1 MLSAATNDFV
11 RRIIKKLLR
20 VICVWW
26 KGDSE
31 NFWFWQTL
39 EPVVRADILL
49 QLLFVMYIVHH
60 HGRHGD
66 VSAMTYDYN
75 DDYDD
80 DDDYWSVTITK

>member
-1 MLSAATNDFV
+1 
-11 RRIIKKLLR
+11 
-20 VICVWW
+20 
-26 KGDSE
+26 
-31 NFWFWQTL
+31 
-39 EPVVRADILL
+39 VRADILL

-80 DDDYWSVTITK
+80 DDDY